1 MNTAQIIAIQRKVGT
16 APDGLWGQ
24 KSVMACR
31 SYLRSLMPK
40 NNDAPSPDDKAMIA
54 YYGEPGSTKNL
65 ASINVSGLGI
75 QYEGASVETIRCHRK
90 VADSMLAALKEI
102 SKGPAAW
109 VLKEYAGCFNNRPMR
124 GGKRKSKHAWGVAID
139 LAPATNGLRMS
150 WPQDS
155 TMPLEVMEA
164 FARAGWISAGAEWG
178 RDAMHFE
185 RTN

>member
-1 MNTAQIIAIQRKVGT
+1 MKTEEIISIQRKIGT
-16 APDGLWGQ
+16 APDGIWGQ

-40 NNDAPSPDDKAMIA
+40 TDAPSPDDKEMIA
-54 YYGEPGSTKNL
+54 YYGEPGNVKNL
-65 ASINVSGLGI
+65 TSINVADLGVE
-75 QYEGASVETIRCHRK
+75 YEGAHVKSIRCHRK
-90 VADSMLAALKEI
+90 VADSLLAALRDVA
-102 SKGPAAW
+102 KGPAAW
-109 VLKEYAGCFNNRPMR
+109 VLKEYAGCFNNRVMR

-139 LAPATNGLRMS
+139 LAPGTNGLRQS
-150 WPQDS
+150 WPQES